1 MFGAKDIDNDAP
13 ETSSPP
19 LPEDEVFTFEIQA
32 AEVKR
37 SGKGPYAN
45 LKLAVVDHPECT
57 NHVVWEIL
65 ALPNE
70 SLYAARISETIASEK
85 RPWDE
90 ALWDRYRRFMLF
102 LAAIGLHIGEGVT
115 LEDSGGQK
123 TWNVHQLLGRR
134 FQAKTATEVYQDKAQ
149 SRIGEYLPR
158 IS

>member
-65 ALPNE
+65 PLPNE
-70 SLYAARISETIASEK
+70 FLFAARLAETVESEK
-85 RPWDE
+85 YPWNQ
-90 ALWDRYRRFMLF
+90 ALWQRYSQFMGL
-102 LAAIGLHIGEGVT
+102 LAAIGFEIGQGVT
-115 LEDSGGQK
+115 LEGSAEQRA
-123 TWNVHQLLGRR
+123 WNVKHLLGRR
-134 FQAKTATEVYQDKAQ
+134 FQAKTATEVYQGQAR